1 MNQTSMPRKFAGDE
15 HGTFAGIGSTGAL
28 RAIRMMPER
37 IKRRAVFE
45 LWDDQLPVGLAE
57 MLGSNYCIAVPLPPD
72 KTDGDSPLPAKVP
85 KFSFRCAGGPDER
98 IHVIL
103 GDGALAL
110 DLDTLQMNILA
121 MDHLSVLFLREHS
134 WLAARC
140 AVDEVERSAIL
151 RAILMPPAVPP
162 EQSRSQKRQAV
173 DALTVRYG
181 RRLDVQ

>member
-1 MNQTSMPRKFAGDE
+1 
-15 HGTFAGIGSTGAL
+15 
-28 RAIRMMPER
+28 
-37 IKRRAVFE
+37 
-45 LWDDQLPVGLAE
+45 
-57 MLGSNYCIAVPLPPD
+57 
-72 KTDGDSPLPAKVP
+72 
-85 KFSFRCAGGPDER
+85 
-98 IHVIL
+98 
-103 GDGALAL
+103 
-110 DLDTLQMNILA
+110 
-121 MDHLSVLFLREHS
+121 VLFLREHS

>member
-1 MNQTSMPRKFAGDE
+1 
-15 HGTFAGIGSTGAL
+15 
-28 RAIRMMPER
+28 MMPER
-37 IKRRAVFE
+37 IRRRAAFE
-45 LWDDQLPVGLAE
+45 LWDDQLPAGLAE

-72 KTDGDSPLPAKVP
+72 TTAGNSPLPAKVP

-103 GDGALAL
+103 GDRALAL

-121 MDHLSVLFLREHS
+121 MDHLAVLFLGEHS
-134 WLAARC
+134 WLATRY

-151 RAILMPPAVPP
+151 RAILMPPAVPA
-162 EQSRSQKRQAV
+162 EKSRPRKRQAV